1 MGFKIQLAMQLNMGE
16 TTNLVYVTHHQLV
29 FKNILFCAGNMFAEH
44 LPTSYIYIYK
54 ISRNDTTLQD
64 KKSFGFIDKYFPFQ
78 YVLNDIHG

>member
-29 FKNILFCAGNMFAEH
+29 FKNILFCEGNMFAEH
-44 LPTSYIYIYK
+44 LPTSYIYIYI

-64 KKSFGFIDKYFPFQ
+64 RKSF
-78 YVLNDIHG
+78 